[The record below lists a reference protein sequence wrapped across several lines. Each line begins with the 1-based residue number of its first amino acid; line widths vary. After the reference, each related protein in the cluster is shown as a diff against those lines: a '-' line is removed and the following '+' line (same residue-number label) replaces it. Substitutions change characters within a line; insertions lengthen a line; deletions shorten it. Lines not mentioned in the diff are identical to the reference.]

1 MQNDLLRKGISLLL
15 KQQTNILSA
24 AFVLM
29 ITVMISYIL
38 GLVKLRLLGSIFG
51 LSDVVGIY
59 ITASKLPDFLFQI
72 IISSALSTAFI
83 PVFSDYLAKGRKEEA
98 HQMASSLL
106 MIGMVIFLILA
117 VVLSLFAPFFLQFF
131 NLGGGF
137 SPDQLVLMTNLLRII
152 LIGQVLFIVG
162 TFFTALLQS
171 YNHFFIPGL
180 AAALYN
186 LGIILGLIF
195 FAPMFGI
202 YSAAI
207 GVIIGAFFFVIV
219 QLPLIHKTGFRFR
232 PILKIRNP
240 GVIAVG
246 KLMGPR
252 TIFSFISQ
260 FGGIIAV
267 AFLSF
272 LQSAG
277 RSVAI
282 FDYAQTLAF
291 VPIALFGQTIA
302 QAAFPVLS
310 REKDNLE
317 KFKQTFLTSFNQ
329 MLYVILPITVLL
341 LVLRIPIV
349 RLVFGAD
356 KVDWQ
361 ATLLT
366 GRTLAYFSVFICS
379 QALIAL
385 VSRAFYALH
394 NSKIPLIVGGIS
406 TGIMIILA
414 YFFIVVNRFGVES
427 LALAYSLANL
437 TQFTI
442 LFYLLHRMT
451 GGFDKKT
458 VFISLVK
465 FFITTFITGLA
476 LYTPFKLLDDVII
489 NTTRTVGLLLITGIS
504 TLAGLSMYLLLSWV
518 FKVKE
523 ATTYILL
530 FKKVGNWRE
539 ILNKSDEVIDGTRFN
554 P

>member
-72 IISSALSTAFI
+72 VISSALSTAFI

-260 FGGIIAV
+260 FGGIVAV

-277 RSVAI
+277 RNVAI

-329 MLYVILPITVLL
+329 TLYVILPITVLL
-341 LVLRIPIV
+341 LILRVPIV

-442 LFYLLHRMT
+442 LFFLLHRMT

-504 TLAGLSMYLLLSWV
+504 TLAGLGMYLLLTWL

>member
-442 LFYLLHRMT
+442 LFFLLHRMT

-504 TLAGLSMYLLLSWV
+504 TLAGLGMYLLLTWL